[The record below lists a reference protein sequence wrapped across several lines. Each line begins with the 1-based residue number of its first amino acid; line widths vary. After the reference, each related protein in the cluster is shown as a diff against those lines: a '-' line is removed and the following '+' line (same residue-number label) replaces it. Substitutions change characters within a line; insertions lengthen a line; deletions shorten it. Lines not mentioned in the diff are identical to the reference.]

1 LNPRYALAALVVFSG
16 ITLGCSK
23 TDAPSGS
30 AAAKAPAPPT
40 ARVESPHYALE
51 LKPGGP
57 CKVGADCVATVE
69 LDARGGFVG
78 PGFVDWLDKADSFH
92 RVLMRE
98 AKFKAPAAPLAPS
111 SNWPAAP
118 TTKAVCVP
126 CTRGLSRRAG
136 RNGVSASMHTSV
148 CVAVGSAGR
157 PSQVVVARTTN
168 RLPSQSER
176 G

>member
-1 LNPRYALAALVVFSG
+1 MNPRYALAALVVFSG

-69 LDARGGFVG
+69 LDARGGYHVNQEFPYRFTAG
-78 PGFVDWLDKADSFH
+78 PAKTLQYLGRDPVAPGVFSKASGDYS
-92 RVLMRE
+92 
-98 AKFKAPAAPLAPS
+98 APS
-111 SNWPAAP
+111 EGHATMTVRFRPTAAGAAEVGGSY
-118 TTKAVCVP
+118 KF
-126 CTRGLSRRAG
+126 
-136 RNGVSASMHTSV
+136 SV
-148 CVAVGSAGR
+148 CSEQNCQVETAELVAALDAQ
-157 PSQVVVARTTN
+157 P
-168 RLPSQSER
+168 
-176 G
+176 